1 MKLKKIG
8 LSLCLTAMASVVFN
22 IGAAACTVP
31 AASGTG
37 ASVRQ
42 GTQNSYT
49 QRQVQFPYAVGVG
62 AAQKQQSKGS
72 AYKVPA
78 QQPKSPA
85 FWAPSPKQR
94 PKSPASKAPSQKQQ
108 PKSPTAEELAK
119 VQAQRQQ
126 INTLNAQVLKLKAQA
141 RQDIGK
147 ICADLVRVAFD
158 PAVRQSDD
166 YKAIV
171 NALNKVKIELAAAEK
186 INYCSKLASVKGKN
200 DASTLSGV
208 ITQLNTK
215 ISGLTAVVDEL
226 GGVLTKADAL
236 VKQELA
242 GRQSSQPMS
251 SQPAESQP
259 ASSQPTSSQP
269 ADQQAAQQAW
279 QQFAAQADAKKKTI
293 DGNTQK
299 IASVNKNCQDVVNKI
314 VATAAANKD
323 VLANQGSGMADIV
336 VQLGAVR
343 TNLAAESNGKI
354 SEALKAYA
362 EALKKKDYDG
372 ALAQLDAIIG
382 IQNSRISAVQSA
394 LSQLQSALSSLQNLV
409 ATAAASSASSAVSS
423 QAA

>member
-72 AYKVPA
+72 AYKAPA

-85 FWAPSPKQR
+85 FWAPSPKQ

-119 VQAQRQQ
+119 VQPQRQQ

-242 GRQSSQPMS
+242 GQQSSQPMS
-251 SQPAESQP
+251 SQPAE
-259 ASSQPTSSQP
+259 SQPTSSQP

-299 IASVNKNCQDVVNKI
+299 IASVNKSCQDVVNKI

-336 VQLGAVR
+336 VQLGTVR
-343 TNLAAESNGKI
+343 TDLAAESNGKI

>member
-1 MKLKKIG
+1 
-8 LSLCLTAMASVVFN
+8 MASVVFN

-49 QRQVQFPYAVGVG
+49 QRQVQFPYAVRVG

-200 DASTLSGV
+200 DAFTLSGI

-226 GGVLTKADAL
+226 GGVLTKADTL

-242 GRQSSQPMS
+242 GRQSSQPM
-251 SQPAESQP
+251 
-259 ASSQPTSSQP
+259 SSQP

-299 IASVNKNCQDVVNKI
+299 IASVNKSCQDVVNKI

-323 VLANQGSGMADIV
+323 VPANQGSGMADIV

-394 LSQLQSALSSLQNLV
+394 LSSLQNLV
-409 ATAAASSASSAVSS
+409 AAAAVSSASSAVSS

>member
-251 SQPAESQP
+251 SQPA
-259 ASSQPTSSQP
+259 
-269 ADQQAAQQAW
+269 DQQAAQQAW

-299 IASVNKNCQDVVNKI
+299 IASVNKSCQDVVNKI

>member
-49 QRQVQFPYAVGVG
+49 QRQVQFPYAV
-62 AAQKQQSKGS
+62 
-72 AYKVPA
+72 
-78 QQPKSPA
+78 
-85 FWAPSPKQR
+85 
-94 PKSPASKAPSQKQQ
+94 
-108 PKSPTAEELAK
+108 
-119 VQAQRQQ
+119 
-126 INTLNAQVLKLKAQA
+126 
-141 RQDIGK
+141 
-147 ICADLVRVAFD
+147 
-158 PAVRQSDD
+158 
-166 YKAIV
+166 
-171 NALNKVKIELAAAEK
+171 
-186 INYCSKLASVKGKN
+186 
-200 DASTLSGV
+200 
-208 ITQLNTK
+208 
-215 ISGLTAVVDEL
+215 VDEL

-242 GRQSSQPMS
+242 GQQSSQPMS
-251 SQPAESQP
+251 SQPAE
-259 ASSQPTSSQP
+259 SQPTSSQP

-299 IASVNKNCQDVVNKI
+299 IASVNKSCQDVVNKI

-336 VQLGAVR
+336 VQLGTVR
-343 TNLAAESNGKI
+343 TDLAAESNGKI

>member
-242 GRQSSQPMS
+242 GQQ
-251 SQPAESQP
+251 
-259 ASSQPTSSQP
+259 SSQPTSSQP

-299 IASVNKNCQDVVNKI
+299 IASVNKSCQDVVNKI

-336 VQLGAVR
+336 VQLGTVR

-409 ATAAASSASSAVSS
+409 ATAAASSDSSAVSS